1 MRGFFL
7 KDILFRHH
15 PASFVIICAISSANQ
30 IKQDHCIFFSLI
42 QGDNSAYFPVL
53 LNLTTWVSRLYKR
66 SVSQIIMIALRFSGL
81 QIFKNIGDLKDTFLN
96 TAHCSAGI
104 LKRILPAAGFVSAL
118 NPQFAYEF
126 YFRMKQGILLPA

>member
-66 SVSQIIMIALRFSGL
+66 SVSQIIMISS
-81 QIFKNIGDLKDTFLN
+81 QIFWSTNF
-96 TAHCSAGI
+96 
-104 LKRILPAAGFVSAL
+104 
-118 NPQFAYEF
+118 
-126 YFRMKQGILLPA
+126 